1 MTNFEFLQAEH
12 VKLLQNHADLQKR
25 YDMLAA
31 AVGFSNISVGDA
43 SKLSFVKN
51 DITIYCDGHQFRG
64 HRLVIAT
71 RTDYWDDLSR
81 LDRIEFKDITYNTGC
96 AVLKWMYTDHVDGLL
111 GSRCL
116 MEILVAAV
124 KYRFLD
130 LQIRCELLLLD
141 RIDCDSCLML
151 YDIATKNDL
160 VQLKDNCEKMIKAKW
175 NEFSADDFTNVSA
188 SLLYGLIKSYSE
200 HVLHSII
207 RLKRSDILLL
217 FFIENFQELP
227 KLCNEEVSG
236 TFPLEL
242 ALESD
247 QIEIAT
253 SLVNHHADVN
263 SIDNNGKT
271 LLMRMLVKNKVNA
284 LIFLI
289 QNGANFGQKV
299 DITGE
304 NLLHIAASTKCSYEL
319 IEWLSSNL
327 NHFDI
332 NDVDNDSK
340 TPFIKAVDSENIE
353 IIELLL
359 QKSAVDINK
368 MDRKGCSPISS
379 ALFKIRN
386 MALAELIA
394 KAGTDL
400 NILYKGVFM
409 IHHAVYTSN
418 LDAVQFLC
426 RHKVDVNKRTAEGML
441 PLQIVI
447 DSENINLDLIRILMR
462 SAANISLKISGSHET
477 LLHHIIGSENDSEI
491 LEVCIENNICN
502 EDIFTIVDT
511 NGHTPIA
518 KAVFS
523 GKFQSAELL
532 IKAGANVN
540 EKDPEGVSLLM
551 RTINSKL
558 DDAAVFLLDHGT
570 DISGCISDK
579 DCFSLAI
586 EFSLLKTIRR
596 LCAFAREGE
605 KYINASLLWEAL
617 QQGSFEIAKIL
628 TESGCHLNGCFYNE
642 NQKFHQTLLHKAIG
656 LKLRDAA
663 IFLIDAG
670 CDIDISE
677 QWQINGE
684 KPGRDTPLLACI
696 RSDFNDVAM
705 YLIKRGARLDRK
717 DAEGR
722 SAVHLSIYKK
732 NIAILIELLNKCN
745 PDLLLDTD
753 CSGNTPLDVAIE
765 THNYLAAE
773 TLIKKAPKLITQV
786 DENGEM
792 LLHKTVRA
800 IDLESVLFLI
810 SANFDVNACT
820 VNESCVTAL
829 HLNAQYGSE
838 IIMRNLILAGAN
850 VNAISTDGFTP
861 LHVAAYNN
869 YEALCMILL
878 ENGAQPNVPDTL
890 GNTPLH
896 RAVSGGSVA
905 CVNVLIGDS
914 RINLRALNKKQQN
927 ALFLTTGDLSR
938 TNSLDILQMFLNA
951 DPQFPLD
958 EKDVDG
964 FTVFLLSYLKG
975 NENMCHALLRCGVCL
990 GTISQS
996 GISVFKHVTPTKQLL
1011 FSLLDK
1017 LEREPCWA
1025 DGHSCSECEMKFSLT
1040 MRKHHCRHCGRLVCA
1055 RCSEQEVPILKY
1067 GVEKPARIWYV
1078 VLLFMPISILLMT
1091 VSIIAYIYFF
1101 TTCTLVDFYSK
1112 SSNDTLEAHNLLDS
1126 QSSSDRP
1133 RLMSRFLTEAEL
1145 REVFMLPE
1153 YTPRDLDLTLKEREF
1168 LNKAGKVS
1176 SITDQIIQ
1184 AVKST

>member
-1 MTNFEFLQAEH
+1 MI
-12 VKLLQNHADLQKR
+12 R
-25 YDMLAA
+25 
-31 AVGFSNISVGDA
+31 
-43 SKLSFVKN
+43 
-51 DITIYCDGHQFRG
+51 
-64 HRLVIAT
+64 VI
-71 RTDYWDDLSR
+71 L
-81 LDRIEFKDITYNTGC
+81 
-96 AVLKWMYTDHVDGLL
+96 
-111 GSRCL
+111 
-116 MEILVAAV
+116 
-124 KYRFLD
+124 
-130 LQIRCELLLLD
+130 
-141 RIDCDSCLML
+141 
-151 YDIATKNDL
+151 
-160 VQLKDNCEKMIKAKW
+160 
-175 NEFSADDFTNVSA
+175 
-188 SLLYGLIKSYSE
+188 
-200 HVLHSII
+200 
-207 RLKRSDILLL
+207 
-217 FFIENFQELP
+217 
-227 KLCNEEVSG
+227 
-236 TFPLEL
+236 
-242 ALESD
+242 
-247 QIEIAT
+247 
-253 SLVNHHADVN
+253 
-263 SIDNNGKT
+263 
-271 LLMRMLVKNKVNA
+271 
-284 LIFLI
+284 
-289 QNGANFGQKV
+289 
-299 DITGE
+299 
-304 NLLHIAASTKCSYEL
+304 
-319 IEWLSSNL
+319 
-327 NHFDI
+327 
-332 NDVDNDSK
+332 
-340 TPFIKAVDSENIE
+340 
-353 IIELLL
+353 
-359 QKSAVDINK
+359 
-368 MDRKGCSPISS
+368 
-379 ALFKIRN
+379 
-386 MALAELIA
+386 
-394 KAGTDL
+394 
-400 NILYKGVFM
+400 
-409 IHHAVYTSN
+409 
-418 LDAVQFLC
+418 
-426 RHKVDVNKRTAEGML
+426 
-441 PLQIVI
+441 
-447 DSENINLDLIRILMR
+447 
-462 SAANISLKISGSHET
+462 
-477 LLHHIIGSENDSEI
+477 
-491 LEVCIENNICN
+491 

-586 EFSLLKTIRR
+586 EFSLLKTIHR

-1067 GVEKPARIWYV
+1067 GVEKPARVCQICCD
-1078 VLLFMPISILLMT
+1078 ILTMRN
-1091 VSIIAYIYFF
+1091 I
-1101 TTCTLVDFYSK
+1101 
-1112 SSNDTLEAHNLLDS
+1112 
-1126 QSSSDRP
+1126 
-1133 RLMSRFLTEAEL
+1133 
-1145 REVFMLPE
+1145 
-1153 YTPRDLDLTLKEREF
+1153 
-1168 LNKAGKVS
+1168 
-1176 SITDQIIQ
+1176 
-1184 AVKST
+1184 